1 MELLARIEQLT
12 EDALPAGGPR
22 RRGSPA
28 RIRCVTLDYERMR
41 GVLPENTLF

>member
-12 EDALPAGGPR
+12 EDAFPAGGPR

-28 RIRCVTLDYERMR
+28 RIRCVTLDYERMG
-41 GVLPENTLF
+41 GVLPENTPF

>member
-12 EDALPAGGPR
+12 DDALPADGPR
-22 RRGSPA
+22 RQGTPHVSAASP
-28 RIRCVTLDYERMR
+28 LDYERMG